1 MKLCLQKSIHKYQQN
16 LPTPVLSVSGTRVRY
31 NPSQPKAAQRY
42 LFGTPDFLCKML
54 GSIFSTRIL
63 YHRMSYLSS
72 KILILSTKISTCSTF
87 IYSVTVIRQTL
98 GYMKGVIS
106 MIIISLILAAFSRL
120 LSPILG
126 ISTGQNFPPTLS
138 AEEERLNFALFK
150 KGDEEARQKLILHN
164 LRLVSHIVRKY
175 YSTSKNQE
183 DLVSIGTIGLI
194 KAVDTYNTDNG
205 TRFAT
210 YASKCIQNEI
220 LMSFRSQKKHSSEVS
235 IHETIDVDRDGN
247 PLAYIDVIS
256 SDENVPLEI
265 ERKIMTDK
273 AMKCIKTVLSLRER
287 QIIIM
292 RYGLCGTE
300 ELTQREIAERL
311 GISRS
316 YVSRIEKSA
325 LEKLKSAID
334 G

>member
-1 MKLCLQKSIHKYQQN
+1 MIF
-16 LPTPVLSVSGTRVRY
+16 LS
-31 NPSQPKAAQRY
+31 
-42 LFGTPDFLCKML
+42 LL
-54 GSIFSTRIL
+54 
-63 YHRMSYLSS
+63 
-72 KILILSTKISTCSTF
+72 
-87 IYSVTVIRQTL
+87 
-98 GYMKGVIS
+98 
-106 MIIISLILAAFSRL
+106 LAAFTRL

-126 ISTGQNFPPTLS
+126 LSTGQSFPPALS
-138 AEEERLNFALFK
+138 ADEERQCFEDFK

-194 KAVDTYNTDNG
+194 KAVDTYNSSNG

-220 LMSFRSQKKHSSEVS
+220 LMSFRSQKKHSSEIS

-247 PLAYIDVIS
+247 PLAYMDVIS
-256 SDENVPLEI
+256 SDENIPLEI
-265 ERKIMTDK
+265 ERKILTDK

-292 RYGLCGTE
+292 RYGLGGVE
-300 ELTQREIAERL
+300 ELTQREIAEKL

-325 LEKLKSAID
+325 LEKLKVALD
-334 G
+334 A